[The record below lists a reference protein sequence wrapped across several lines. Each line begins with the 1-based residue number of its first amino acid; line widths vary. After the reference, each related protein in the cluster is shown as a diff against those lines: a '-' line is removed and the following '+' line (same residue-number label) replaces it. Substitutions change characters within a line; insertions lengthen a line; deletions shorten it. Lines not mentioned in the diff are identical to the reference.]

1 VTKGGAPSLDLPGP
15 EVRVIIAG
23 VPGSASQIILDF
35 LDPGGARTGKLLPT
49 GNTIDT
55 LRVQAFNEEHTREFT
70 ASLIDATNPTV
81 IVSLRKA
88 TDYPW
93 ICWNTY
99 GKLEPRGWD
108 SPVDILSGTCSGTE
122 HYNESTVCSPRLG
135 FCSCLHPDSG
145 GKAFPQQI
153 ERLAGKATRLV

>member
-1 VTKGGAPSLDLPGP
+1 MTKGGAPSLDLPGP

-81 IVSLRKA
+81 FLSYSELEKGHGLPMDLLEHIRKA
-88 TDYPW
+88 
-93 ICWNTY
+93 
-99 GKLEPRGWD
+99 GAERMG
-108 SPVDILSGTCSGTE
+108 LSS
-122 HYNESTVCSPRLG
+122 
-135 FCSCLHPDSG
+135 
-145 GKAFPQQI
+145 
-153 ERLAGKATRLV
+153 